1 MIIAKS
7 VALIERSKFK
17 RVLKIFN
24 IIRVRINPKAYWTG
38 HLVEVD
44 KFKSAEES
52 LGHFHW
58 RNSQYPAY
66 IELMPV
72 NTGDNLVVLD
82 FGCGPGNDLVGFS
95 QFSKPAELYG
105 IDVSPKAIDLAR
117 ERLALHGSNVSFQNC
132 DEKFT
137 RIDLPDDSVDLIH
150 SSGVL
155 HHMTNPDL
163 ALQEFYRILKPGG
176 KVQIMVY
183 NRNSLWFHLKTAYQT
198 QILENKFGN
207 LTTLEA
213 FEKTTDGEFCPIAR
227 CYKPEEFLAIVE
239 KIGFKGWHKGNSF
252 SLIEAAI
259 LPLIPQA
266 LMDKRLS
273 EEHRNFLEGLTY
285 NEKNFPVHAGHVAG
299 INSCFEFTKQ

>member
-1 MIIAKS
+1 MIIARP
-7 VALIERSKFK
+7 VALIERSKFR
-17 RVLKIFN
+17 RVLKILKIFR
-24 IIRVRINPKAYWTG
+24 IRINPKAYWTG

-44 KFKSAEES
+44 RFNTPEES
-52 LGHFHW
+52 LNHFHW
-58 RNSQYPAY
+58 RNSQYPVY

-72 NTGDNLVVLD
+72 NKADDLVVLD

-95 QFSKPAELYG
+95 HFSRPAELYG
-105 IDVSPKAIDLAR
+105 IDASAKALALAN
-117 ERLALHGSNVSFQNC
+117 ERLALHGTKVIFQKC
-132 DEKFT
+132 DEEFT
-137 RIDLPDDSVDLIH
+137 RIDLPDGSVDLIH

-198 QILENKFGN
+198 QIMENKFRN

-227 CYKPEEFLAIVE
+227 CYKPEEFMAIVE
-239 KIGFKGWHKGNSF
+239 KFGFKGRHKGNSF

-266 LMDKRLS
+266 MMDKRLS
-273 EEHRNFLEGLTY
+273 QEHRNFLEGLTY
-285 NEKNFPVHAGHVAG
+285 NERNFPVHSGHVAG
-299 INSCFEFTKQ
+299 INSCFEFTK

>member
-1 MIIAKS
+1 MK
-7 VALIERSKFK
+7 L
-17 RVLKIFN
+17 
-24 IIRVRINPKAYWTG
+24 IRVISLLEKTRIKFILTIFKYINLRINPKAYWTG
-38 HLVEVD
+38 HLVEVER
-44 KFKSAEES
+44 FNSADES

-58 RNSQYPAY
+58 RNSQYPGY

-72 NTGDNLVVLD
+72 NTGDGLVVVD

-95 QFSKPAELYG
+95 QFSKPAELHG

-117 ERLALHGSNVSFQNC
+117 ERLALHGTNVSFQNC

-137 RIDLPDDSVDLIH
+137 RIDFPDGSVDLIH

-176 KVQIMVY
+176 KLQIMVY

-198 QILENKFGN
+198 QILENKFAN
-207 LTTLEA
+207 FTTLEA

-227 CYKPEEFLAIVE
+227 CYKPEEFLAVVE
-239 KIGFKGWHKGNSF
+239 NIGFKGRHKGNSF

-266 LMDKRLS
+266 MMDKRLGA
-273 EEHRNFLEGLTY
+273 EHRIFLEELTY
-285 NEKNFPVHAGHVAG
+285 NEKNFPVHIGHIAG
-299 INSCFEFTKQ
+299 INSCFEFTK